1 MTLGAS
7 LAKEVQMRAAS
18 FLSALLLVWENKSI
32 LVVDFLSEKRR
43 VDQIITFVLHDLMKQ
58 GQIWI

>member
-1 MTLGAS
+1 
-7 LAKEVQMRAAS
+7 MRAAS